1 MYKPEIGMMS
11 DTKKQFFVFSPI
23 KLRIPH
29 MYVISVKPVLCGDSC
44 LCQYNMIHRTN
55 MFNCSGPQHVT
66 LPQTVPE
73 FTNWITIT
81 DAHIGELCGS
91 YNYLTNPASTVTH
104 LNLQSSNIESIC
116 PKTLDG
122 ILKYSNIKSL
132 NLAKNNLTQ
141 IPHTFNKLA
150 RNLKRLWIG
159 GNPINCECDMLW
171 LASWFNNTIVSDQ
184 RLVQDYQDVI
194 CTGGKLDGTPVYR
207 LSSVAMGCYPKKAD
221 IWIIRCSITS
231 GLLLLSVIVV
241 VILHRKWN
249 AVRWIVY
256 KNFDKLLGDPDR
268 NEKINETEFDA
279 FLSYW

>member
-1 MYKPEIGMMS
+1 MYG
-11 DTKKQFFVFSPI
+11 
-23 KLRIPH
+23 L
-29 MYVISVKPVLCGDSC
+29 SVQPVLCGDSC
-44 LCQYNMIHRTN
+44 LCQYNMIHRAN

-73 FTNWITIT
+73 YTNWITFT
-81 DAHIGELCGS
+81 DALIGRLCSS
-91 YNYLTNPASTVTH
+91 YNYLTNLASTVTH

-122 ILKYSNIKSL
+122 ILEYSNIKSL
-132 NLAKNNLTQ
+132 NLARNNLTQ
-141 IPHTFNKLA
+141 IPHIFNKVA

-171 LASWFNNTIVSDQ
+171 LASWINNTRESGQ

-194 CTGGKLDGTPVYR
+194 CTGGKVDGTPVYQ

-221 IWIIRCSITS
+221 IWIFGCSITS

-241 VILHRKWN
+241 IILHRKWN

-268 NEKINETEFDA
+268 NEKIGEMEFDA